1 MSTPEPAPAP
11 APAEQSIAELLR
23 SLSAETGE
31 LVRQEIRVLRSDLET
46 QAKRAGASAGLL
58 GGAALL
64 GLGSFG
70 ALTASLIAGLGRH
83 MRTSRAAFLVAA
95 LYGGGA
101 AAAALTARDQLQR
114 LGPETAEAVQRD
126 VQAATQGVRDATSG

>member
-1 MSTPEPAPAP
+1 MSTPDPAPTD
-11 APAEQSIAELLR
+11 QSIAELIR

-31 LVRQEIRVLRSDLET
+31 LVKQEIRVLRDDLES

-70 ALTASLIAGLGRH
+70 ALTASLIAALP

-95 LYGGGA
+95 AYGGGA
-101 AAAALTARDQLQR
+101 AAAAVTARDQLR
-114 LGPETAEAVQRD
+114 RVGPETAEAVQRD
-126 VQAATQGVRDATSG
+126 VQAATQGVREAATAT